1 MATTTEKPIIEAQN
15 LSREYARGPE
25 HVNAL
30 SNVSFHVMPGEMTAI
45 VGPSGAGKSTLLH
58 LIGCMDL
65 PTSGSLHIDGVDTA
79 GLKDRQL
86 TRLRR
91 DSVGFVFQ
99 QFGLIPTLNVLEN
112 VLMPT
117 LFSGRQEAARALQL
131 LEQVGLAHRAKHR
144 PHELSGGEMQR
155 TAIARAL
162 INSPRILLA
171 DEPTGNLDSASGAEV
186 LQLFKSLNSKGL
198 TVVLVTHNESA
209 AATASRRMTIADGQL
224 VADIRQ

>member
-1 MATTTEKPIIEAQN
+1 
-15 LSREYARGPE
+15 
-25 HVNAL
+25 
-30 SNVSFHVMPGEMTAI
+30 
-45 VGPSGAGKSTLLH
+45 
-58 LIGCMDL
+58 MDL
-65 PTSGSLHIDGVDTA
+65 PTSGALHIDGIDTA
-79 GLKDRQL
+79 GMKDAQL
-86 TRLRR
+86 TKLRR
-91 DSVGFVFQ
+91 EAVGFVFQ

-117 LFSGRQEAARALQL
+117 LFSGRQEKARGLQL
-131 LEQVGLAHRAKHR
+131 LEQVGLAHRANHR

-171 DEPTGNLDSASGAEV
+171 DEPTGNLDSASGAEI

-209 AATASRRMTIADGQL
+209 AAAASRRMTIADGQL

>member
-1 MATTTEKPIIEAQN
+1 
-15 LSREYARGPE
+15 
-25 HVNAL
+25 
-30 SNVSFHVMPGEMTAI
+30 
-45 VGPSGAGKSTLLH
+45 
-58 LIGCMDL
+58 
-65 PTSGSLHIDGVDTA
+65 
-79 GLKDRQL
+79 
-86 TRLRR
+86 
-91 DSVGFVFQ
+91 
-99 QFGLIPTLNVLEN
+99 
-112 VLMPT
+112 
-117 LFSGRQEAARALQL
+117 
-131 LEQVGLAHRAKHR
+131 
-144 PHELSGGEMQR
+144 MQR